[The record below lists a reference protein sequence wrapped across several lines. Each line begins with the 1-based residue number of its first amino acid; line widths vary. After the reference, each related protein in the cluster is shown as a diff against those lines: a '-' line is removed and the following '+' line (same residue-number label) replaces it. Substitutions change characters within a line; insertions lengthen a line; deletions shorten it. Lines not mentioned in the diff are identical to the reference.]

1 MGFGS
6 EKMSL
11 IGLGLLS
18 RFKFTLKS
26 DLSSLWQFAL
36 GGRWFPH
43 PFLVGQMVIGEKNI
57 KKLAPRL
64 FSLVSKRTANKLTV
78 LEALTGHSWVNDM
91 QGALSVGALVDY
103 LNLWDTLSQVMLQ
116 PGSDDRHIWRLS
128 LELLV
133 DRDAHLEKTDERE
146 PTLLTSSLVCPLR
159 KRNVVFAYGWWLFTN
174 GGLPTV

>member
-1 MGFGS
+1 MVPRPFFGRTD
-6 EKMSL
+6 
-11 IGLGLLS
+11 GYWG
-18 RFKFTLKS
+18 
-26 DLSSLWQFAL
+26 
-36 GGRWFPH
+36 
-43 PFLVGQMVIGEKNI
+43 KNI

-128 LELLV
+128 LKLLV

-146 PTLLTSSLVCPLR
+146 PTLLTSLVCPLR

-174 GGLPTV
+174 GGLPTVARRGLQHPACCFFVTKMRNH